1 MTHRETSTPERAA
14 TRYAP
19 ASLLEHRVALGALVL
34 AAVLFALVSL
44 SYPHGRDQATHGYI
58 GLRWLEGKIPYR
70 DTFDIK
76 PPGVFFAHTF
86 AYAVFGE
93 SMFALR
99 ALDLLASV
107 LPTGLVLAFAT
118 LPKDAVK
125 AVRNR
130 HVVRVAAFHTL
141 IYFGTF
147 DYWCTG
153 QSETWCCVVASVAIH
168 SAATESSRTR
178 ARSAFV
184 QGLALGGML
193 LFKPPAVVIV
203 LACIAFVLHA
213 QRPHDRS
220 LGAWVRHI
228 STFGALS
235 AAGVGLIV
243 GPVLAYFALH
253 QSLGAMFDVL
263 VVTTARYAKTGSS
276 AASLVDSIGE
286 IFMMFATF
294 NGLPLLL
301 LAGAVVR
308 SKSPG
313 TTESARRRYRL
324 GLLVFAGG
332 VVAVGAQRKFFLYH
346 WVLAV
351 PALTFLAG
359 SALADLHETI
369 GTTGTE
375 RRFLPSQVTV
385 LALVL
390 LLVGGDGTDNV
401 LRVASLLPELASA
414 PKLESLDPAFVD
426 PGHYHVDEYR
436 TIARHVAR
444 ISSAN
449 DDVLVR
455 GFEPQIYLLAGRRYH
470 GRHFWSLFVSG
481 SVFSQPERFRDED
494 CRTFLSAPP
503 KVVVAFNSDRPPI
516 EAGPTYVRMGYRK
529 VADVSV
535 FVVLERDGSVALPET
550 CPW

>member
-1 MTHRETSTPERAA
+1 VTGRETSTPEREPA
-14 TRYAP
+14 RYAP
-19 ASLLEHRVALGALVL
+19 ASQLEHRVALGALVVGAL
-34 AAVLFALVSL
+34 LFAVVSL

-58 GLRWLEGKIPYR
+58 GLRWLEGRIPYR

-76 PPGVFFAHTF
+76 PPGVFFAHTL

-93 SMFALR
+93 SMLALR
-99 ALDLLASV
+99 ALDLLVSV

-118 LPKDAVK
+118 LPKHAVN
-125 AVRNR
+125 AARTR
-130 HVVRVAAFHTL
+130 HLVRVTAFHALT
-141 IYFGTF
+141 YFGTF

-168 SAATESSRTR
+168 SAVTESRHTR
-178 ARSAFV
+178 ARTAFV

-193 LFKPPAVVIV
+193 LFKPPAVVLV

-213 QRPHDRS
+213 QRPSDRS
-220 LGAWVRHI
+220 LGAWFRLI
-228 STFGALS
+228 SAFVAMS
-235 AAGVGLIV
+235 AAGASLLVL
-243 GPVLAYFALH
+243 PVLAYFAVH
-253 QSLGAMFDVL
+253 RSLGAMFDVL

-308 SKSPG
+308 LKNTG
-313 TTESARRRYRL
+313 THESSRRRYRL
-324 GLLVFAGG
+324 GLMVFAGA

-369 GTTGTE
+369 DTNGKE
-375 RRFLPSQVTV
+375 RRSLPTQITV

-414 PKLESLDPAFVD
+414 RKLEALDPAFVD
-426 PGHYHVDEYR
+426 PGHYHVNEYR

-444 ISSAN
+444 VSSPN

-494 CRTFLSAPP
+494 CRAFLSAPP

-516 EAGPTYVRMGYRK
+516 EAGPTYERMGYRK

-535 FVVLERDGSVALPET
+535 FVVLERDGSKPLPET